1 MQYKTKLL
9 ALGVILTVPGICG
22 AEITPTCFAT
32 GMNFHANTG
41 IAYYH
46 KTDIPGESNNYHKR
60 WMFSFGA
67 GYRANFGQNAGAAQQ
82 AWLWLAK
89 LDFNYYGVW
98 QRNNEDNSLFGF
110 SALGGVGRQF
120 NKRTSLSAILGLS
133 VVRGPSTETR
143 PTVGAQFDYA
153 FAGNL
158 STDIQYLHTLDVMEG
173 INTISVGLAY
183 YW

>member
-1 MQYKTKLL
+1 MQHKFKVMAVGLSL
-9 ALGVILTVPGICG
+9 AAASVCH
-22 AEITPTCFAT
+22 AEITDTCFAA

-46 KTDIPGESNNYHKR
+46 KTDIAGQEKNYHKR

-67 GYRANFGQNAGAAQQ
+67 GYRNNFGNNKGDKQQ
-82 AWLWLAK
+82 AWLWSAK
-89 LDFNYYGVW
+89 LDYNYYGEW
-98 QRNNEDNSLFGF
+98 QRDNNKYLLFGF
-110 SALGGVGRQF
+110 SALGGLGRQF
-120 NKRTSLSAILGLS
+120 NKRASLEAILGLS
-133 VVRGPSTETR
+133 VVRGPTTKTR

-158 STDIQYLHTLDVMEG
+158 SVNIQYLHTPDIMEG
-173 INTISVGLAY
+173 INTISTGLAY